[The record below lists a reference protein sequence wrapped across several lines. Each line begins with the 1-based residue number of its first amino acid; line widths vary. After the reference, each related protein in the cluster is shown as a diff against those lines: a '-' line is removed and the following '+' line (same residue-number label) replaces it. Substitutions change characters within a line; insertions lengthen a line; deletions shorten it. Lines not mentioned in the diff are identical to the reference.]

1 MENSNSMRKLVVR
14 IKGMECEGCVINVTN
29 RLKKIKGILNI
40 NINLNEGLAYL
51 DVNDKSDLSKIE
63 KEIRE
68 KINSAGYLV
77 GEIREL

>member
-1 MENSNSMRKLVVR
+1 MGNDNRMRKLVVQ
-14 IKGMECEGCVINVTN
+14 IKGMECEGCVVNVTN

-40 NINLNEGLAYL
+40 NVNLNESLAYL
-51 DVNDKSDLSKIE
+51 EVNDKADLSKIE

-68 KINSAGYLV
+68 KINSVGYLV

>member
-1 MENSNSMRKLVVR
+1 MRKLVVQ
-14 IKGMECEGCVINVTN
+14 IKGMECEGCVLNVAN

-40 NINLNEGLAYL
+40 NVNLNEGLAYL
-51 DVNDKSDLSKIE
+51 DVNDKADLSKIE
-63 KEIRE
+63 KEISE